1 MRCSRP
7 SETPEV
13 TVPGVDWARQEEV
26 VLEDEAGAQRA
37 SGFHATG
44 LAVDAV
50 RI

>member
-1 MRCSRP
+1 M
-7 SETPEV
+7 
-13 TVPGVDWARQEEV
+13 PGVDWAKQEEV
-26 VLEDEAGAQRA
+26 VLGDEAGAQRA